1 MNKRAV
7 PCSSCRR
14 QNEEGARYC
23 VGCGHRFASV
33 GGDPEPVSVTE
44 RKFVTVLFL
53 DMVGSLSLIRD
64 KDPEDARDVLASALR
79 VMTDAVHAYG
89 GVVTETQGDGLMA
102 IFGAPAAQD
111 DHAIRACNAALRA
124 HSVAAQGSAVS
135 ISLRIGMNSG
145 EVVVGLAL
153 DELANAY
160 TATGA
165 VVHIAARVQN
175 AAPPNTTLLTE
186 QTAAL
191 IRDVMQVE
199 PIGSSVLKGLPDPM
213 RLFRLVG
220 PIARRRVSRHLPEL
234 FVGRAGPLG
243 ALHEGFQRA
252 TRGEGAAFALIGEA
266 GIGKT
271 AVIDQFLF
279 QCRHAGT
286 AARSRAD
293 HHTSVAPLQPLTD
306 IVAQLL
312 EISDVMPSLRAPV
325 VGARL
330 AALGLDRA
338 ALEPPLF
345 DLLAV
350 EGPAQGWFKLS
361 AANRHDLVRSA
372 VVELLVGASRMHPLL
387 IAIEDLQRSD
397 SATIALI
404 DQIIRSIGQER
415 ILLVLAFRPELAHD
429 WQRNE
434 NFTSLPLGRLD
445 TDVVR
450 LLIASTVPE
459 DLPPRVVRQLASW
472 SNGNPL
478 FLREGIRAMIEGDA
492 IVDAEA
498 AARIPFP
505 SSIGTAIA
513 ARIDRLPRVE
523 KRVLLAAS
531 VLGKQFAVAILG
543 NILQFEEDTL
553 ALHLDA
559 LVASDFIH
567 SMQPGSDCAFQHGLY
582 QEVCYSTLP
591 RRQRRDLHQAAF
603 LAFRRLER
611 EVGPVEAMAQHA
623 YGGELW
629 AEAVV
634 LCREAGR
641 RAAARSSNREAALH
655 LERAIEALARADV
668 AGHRLEEA
676 IAIRLELRAV
686 SIPLLRLDRVES
698 LLTEAQGLAERSGN
712 VAQLARVT
720 AFRAGNAYLTRNSE
734 RCIELCRAA
743 MRLAADVGDPQL
755 LIAPSLYLAQANYA
769 LGRYRRSVAILG
781 PATSMQDAELSGEAV
796 GLPLRPAF
804 MRTYWIAIAQAEIGR
819 FDDAEALVAE
829 MVAQADPRHPFE
841 SLYALTAQGFVLMLR
856 GELAGALEVSSS
868 ALASADEH
876 DIIFIVPVLASQVGF
891 LLATQGRAKE
901 GVVMGRRA
909 LRKAEEIG
917 GGAGLSRWSAR
928 VAETCLRA
936 SDLDEARGHADA
948 AIRIASGLGELG
960 YLCSAWR
967 LSAKIHAA
975 AGHEAAAVTD
985 IGRAAQVARD
995 LRLGPALAKC
1005 YFDWGVL
1012 AHRAGDRAGTRR
1024 AYHKARTGF
1033 ARYRM
1038 CRGVETTEAA
1048 IAGLDNRAPGPGAEV
1063 MFGSAE

>member
-1 MNKRAV
+1 M
-7 PCSSCRR
+7 
-14 QNEEGARYC
+14 
-23 VGCGHRFASV
+23 
-33 GGDPEPVSVTE
+33 PVNVTE
-44 RKFVTVLFL
+44 RKFVTVLFI

-64 KDPEDARDVLASALR
+64 KDPEDARDVLALALGI
-79 VMTDAVHAYG
+79 MTHAVQAYG

-111 DHAIRACNAALRA
+111 DHAVRACNAALRA
-124 HSVAAQGSAVS
+124 HSVVAQGLAVP

-175 AAPPNTTLLTE
+175 AAPPDTTLLTE

-191 IRDVMQVE
+191 LKDVMQVE
-199 PIGSSVLKGLPDPM
+199 PIGSAVLKGLPDPVS
-213 RLFRLVG
+213 LFRLVG
-220 PIARRRVSRHLPEL
+220 PIERHRMAGNLPTS
-234 FVGRAGPLG
+234 FVGRAGPLAALHG
-243 ALHEGFQRA
+243 ALERA
-252 TRGEGAAFALIGEA
+252 TRGQGAAFAVIGEA

-271 AVIDQFLF
+271 ALIEQFLF
-279 QCRHAGT
+279 QCEHGGT
-286 AARSRAD
+286 TVRSGAD

-312 EISDVMPSLRAPV
+312 EISDAPPSLRASLL
-325 VGARL
+325 GSRL
-330 AALGLDRA
+330 TVLGLDRP

-345 DLLAV
+345 DLLAI
-350 EGPAQGWFKLS
+350 EGVADDWLELS
-361 AANRHDLVRSA
+361 ASTRHDLVRSA
-372 VVELLVGASRMHPLL
+372 VVDVLVATSRLRPLL

-404 DQIIRSIGQER
+404 DHVIRSIGTER
-415 ILLVLAFRPELAHD
+415 VLVVLAFRPELAHD

-434 NFTSLPLGRLD
+434 NYIAAHLQRLD
-445 TDVVR
+445 TDDI
-450 LLIASTVPE
+450 LSLIAGTVGE
-459 DLPPRVVRQLASW
+459 GLPPRVVRQLASW

-478 FLREGIRAMIEGDA
+478 FLREGVRAMLESGA

-498 AARIPFP
+498 AALIPFP

-513 ARIDRLPRVE
+513 ARIDRLARAE

-531 VLGKQFAVAILG
+531 VLGKHFTVAILG
-543 NILQFEEDTL
+543 DILQLETDIL
-553 ALHLDA
+553 AQQLGA
-559 LVASDFIH
+559 LVSSEFIH
-567 SMQPGSDCAFQHGLY
+567 PMQRESDYAFQHGLY
-582 QEVCYSTLP
+582 QEVGYSTLP

-611 EVGPVEAMAQHA
+611 ETAPVEAIAQHA

-641 RAAARSSNREAALH
+641 RAAARCSNREAALH
-655 LERAIEALARADV
+655 LERAITALERADV

-686 SIPLLRLDRVES
+686 SIPLLRLDRIAS

-712 VAQLARVT
+712 TAQLARVT

-734 RCIELCRAA
+734 HCIELCRTA
-743 MRLAADVGDPQL
+743 MRLAADVGDSKL
-755 LIAPSLYLAQANYA
+755 LVAPSLYLAQAHYA
-769 LGRYRRSVAILG
+769 LGQYRRSVDIL
-781 PATSMQDAELSGEAV
+781 AQASSMQDAGLSGEAV
-796 GLPLRPAF
+796 GLPMRPMF

-819 FDDAEALVAE
+819 FDDAEALVVQ
-829 MVAQADPRHPFE
+829 MLAQADPRQPFE

-856 GELAGALEVSSS
+856 GELAAALQVSSA
-868 ALASADEH
+868 ALTSADEH
-876 DIIFIVPVLASQVGF
+876 DIVFIVPVLASQVGF
-891 LLATQGRAKE
+891 LLATQGRAEE
-901 GVVMGRRA
+901 GVALGRRA

-917 GGAGLSRWSAR
+917 GNAGLSRWSAR

-936 SDLDEARGHADA
+936 AEFDDARRHAETALKTA
-948 AIRIASGLGELG
+948 AELGELG

-967 LSAKIHAA
+967 LSAKIKAA
-975 AGHEAAAVTD
+975 SGHEAAAATD
-985 IGRAAQVARD
+985 LGRAVQLAQG
-995 LRLGPALAKC
+995 LKLGPALAKC
-1005 YFDWGVL
+1005 HFDWATL
-1012 AHRAGDRAGTRR
+1012 AHRAGDRADARRGYRR
-1024 AYHKARTGF
+1024 AHTAF

-1038 CRGVETTEAA
+1038 SRGAA
-1048 IAGLDNRAPGPGAEV
+1048 SATAAMARLDDGSPEPDATV